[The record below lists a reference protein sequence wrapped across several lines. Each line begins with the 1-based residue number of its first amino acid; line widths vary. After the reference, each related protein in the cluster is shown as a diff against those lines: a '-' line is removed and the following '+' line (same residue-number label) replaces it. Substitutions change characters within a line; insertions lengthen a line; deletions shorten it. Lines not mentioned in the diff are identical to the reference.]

1 LSGTGVTPGLLTANP
16 ASQSFGNVATGSAKT
31 LSQTLT
37 NSGGSALTISQV
49 SPSGTG
55 FSFSGINPPVT
66 LSAGQSFT
74 FNVSFTPAASG
85 SAAGSLAI
93 TSNGSNPNL
102 TIALSATGV
111 APGLL
116 TVNPGSINFGNVNVG
131 SSLPQTG
138 TLTASTGSVTV
149 SSASITSSEFT
160 LSGIS
165 LPLTIP
171 AGSSA
176 SFTVSFAP
184 QASGTAS
191 ANLGFIS
198 NASNPTATQSL
209 TGTGTAPVQ
218 HSVALAWNASTSSN
232 VTGYN
237 IYRGTISGGP
247 YTRINS
253 SLNPSTNDTDSS
265 VQSGQTYY
273 YVVTAV
279 DSSANESSYSN
290 EVQAVIP

>member
-1 LSGTGVTPGLLTANP
+1 
-16 ASQSFGNVATGSAKT
+16 
-31 LSQTLT
+31 
-37 NSGGSALTISQV
+37 
-49 SPSGTG
+49 
-55 FSFSGINPPVT
+55 
-66 LSAGQSFT
+66 
-74 FNVSFTPAASG
+74 
-85 SAAGSLAI
+85 
-93 TSNGSNPNL
+93 
-102 TIALSATGV
+102 V

-131 SSLPQTG
+131 SSLAQTG

-176 SFTVSFAP
+176 SFTVTFAP

-191 ANLGFIS
+191 ANLALVS
-198 NASNPTATQSL
+198 NASNSTATQSL
-209 TGTGTAPVQ
+209 TGNGTAPVQ
-218 HSVALAWNASTSSN
+218 HSVSLAWNASTSSN

-290 EVQAVIP
+290 EVQAIIP

>member
-1 LSGTGVTPGLLTANP
+1 
-16 ASQSFGNVATGSAKT
+16 
-31 LSQTLT
+31 
-37 NSGGSALTISQV
+37 
-49 SPSGTG
+49 
-55 FSFSGINPPVT
+55 
-66 LSAGQSFT
+66 
-74 FNVSFTPAASG
+74 
-85 SAAGSLAI
+85 
-93 TSNGSNPNL
+93 
-102 TIALSATGV
+102 
-111 APGLL
+111 
-116 TVNPGSINFGNVNVG
+116 VNVG

-171 AGSSA
+171 AGNSA
-176 SFTVSFAP
+176 SFTVTFAP